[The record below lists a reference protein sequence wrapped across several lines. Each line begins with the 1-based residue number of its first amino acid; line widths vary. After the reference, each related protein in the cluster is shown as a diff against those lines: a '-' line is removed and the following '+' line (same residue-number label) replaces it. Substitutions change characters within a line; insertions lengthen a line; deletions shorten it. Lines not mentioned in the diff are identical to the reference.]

1 MHNRTIIDDFFH
13 SLKED
18 KNYFLKSLESVN
30 QKNKFFHHSWE
41 ERREYN
47 CQPDRREFKAIEILV
62 QTFRVHWDDTK
73 IENAVLFQPK
83 FDVLT
88 TIVYMKI
95 ICCKI
100 QVLRVMAEQS
110 VRRHESYTLKPD
122 AEDTIRLR
130 RLSPN
135 KVRFVNLKV

>member
-1 MHNRTIIDDFFH
+1 MFFLQ
-13 SLKED
+13 SPLIMRFPSSI
-18 KNYFLKSLESVN
+18 Y
-30 QKNKFFHHSWE
+30 FFHHSWE
-41 ERREYN
+41 ERRKYDN

-88 TIVYMKI
+88 TIGKVDMKI
-95 ICCKI
+95 ICGKI

-110 VRRHESYTLKPD
+110 VRRHESYTLKPN

-130 RLSPN
+130 RLGPN